1 MPRTKKT
8 ARKTAS
14 GINPV
19 SNGTQQQYLLTFKQ
33 RRKRQVAGM
42 EGRWNPQWNRSRQR
56 RRRRLQLGHMIR
68 RLSIRIRKNEQKLA
82 SLESHIKLKH

>member
-1 MPRTKKT
+1 MARTKKT

-19 SNGTQQQYLLTFKQ
+19 SNGMQQQYLLKQ
-33 RRKRQVAGM
+33 RKRQVVAM
-42 EGRWNPQWNRSRQR
+42 EGRWKRQWNPTRQR
-56 RRRRLQLGHMIR
+56 RRRRFQLGYMIR

-82 SLESHIKLKH
+82 SLELHIKLQH